1 MQLVGDQVAYV
12 EHVDVGRIN
21 AIAQEHDL
29 RVHLLCQPGTF
40 ATPTRP
46 LIAIEGN
53 LLPEVQSE
61 VISAISFSDARSIE
75 NDPRF
80 GLVVLAE
87 IAQRAMSPAVNDPGT
102 CIDVIGTC
110 VRLLCAWSSHAGDAA
125 TGEVLYPRVH
135 VQCLDVRDM
144 FEDAFTPIARD
155 AAASLEVSIRL
166 QKAFAALA
174 GSSNEATRV
183 ASQAHARIALERG
196 LLAMDFEA
204 DREALRAVASYLT
217 LEDVDHRS

>member
-1 MQLVGDQVAYV
+1 MDVA
-12 EHVDVGRIN
+12 RIDG
-21 AIAQEHDL
+21 IAQEHDL

-40 ATPTRP
+40 ATPARP

-53 LLPEVQSE
+53 PLPDVQSE

-110 VRLLCAWSSHAGDAA
+110 VRLLCAWASHAGDAA
-125 TGEVLYPRVH
+125 TCDVLYARVH

-144 FEDAFTPIARD
+144 FEDAFTPISRD
-155 AAASLEVSIRL
+155 AAGSLEVNIRL
-166 QKAFAALA
+166 QQAFRALA
-174 GSSNEATRV
+174 RSADPAVVNAAGE
-183 ASQAHARIALERG
+183 HARTALSRAIQALEFELDRKAIQAAALER
-196 LLAMDFEA
+196 
-204 DREALRAVASYLT
+204 
-217 LEDVDHRS
+217 

>member
-1 MQLVGDQVAYV
+1 M
-12 EHVDVGRIN
+12 
-21 AIAQEHDL
+21 
-29 RVHLLCQPGTF
+29 
-40 ATPTRP
+40 
-46 LIAIEGN
+46 
-53 LLPEVQSE
+53 
-61 VISAISFSDARSIE
+61 
-75 NDPRF
+75 
-80 GLVVLAE
+80 
-87 IAQRAMSPAVNDPGT
+87 
-102 CIDVIGTC
+102 
-110 VRLLCAWSSHAGDAA
+110 
-125 TGEVLYPRVH
+125 H

-144 FEDAFTPIARD
+144 FEDVFIPIARD